1 MTKNQMKKN
10 ANRFGEIKPVKGQL
24 VHLFVNST
32 FNGVQMG
39 NSACFNIPQKL
50 TIDGEKAFYKGK
62 FWRILDSCGNITK
75 QVQTS
80 KDDLWFP
87 VLV

>member
-1 MTKNQMKKN
+1 MTKRQMKKS
-10 ANRFGEIKPVKGQL
+10 ANRFGEIKPYKGQI

-32 FNGVQMG
+32 FNSVQMG
-39 NSACFNIPQKL
+39 NSTYFNIPQKL
-50 TIDGEKAFYKGK
+50 TIDGDKAFYKGN
-62 FWRILDSCGNITK
+62 FWRILDSYGNIIK

-87 VLV
+87 VLA